1 MVQIVLKMQKYK
13 LCEQHLDNQAELFK
27 CQVLKYKVNLDCE
40 FQNLYTNNI
49 ETDEVRKLSKILKKR
64 QELIED
70 QQNKWMNKLK
80 ERRCLKALVHQT
92 GAAKLKI
99 YNMLTIY

>member
-1 MVQIVLKMQKYK
+1 MVKVGENYRGQGERSWCP
-13 LCEQHLDNQAELFK
+13 LCEQHLDNQAELYK

-64 QELIED
+64 Q
-70 QQNKWMNKLK
+70 
-80 ERRCLKALVHQT
+80 
-92 GAAKLKI
+92 
-99 YNMLTIY
+99 